1 MVNLTKAQI
10 RSAQLLFDAIDQFEM
25 LLKYYS
31 EDKAGP
37 AYIQCKYVNNNP
49 EIQLDRAIMQTA
61 IRSQLTIYYDS
72 LSAMGITYTE
82 PEENRVDN
90 LSEMRY
96 N

>member
-10 RSAQLLFDAIDQFEM
+10 HSAQLLFEAIDQFEI

-49 EIQLDRAIMQTA
+49 EIQLDRSIMTTA
-61 IRSQLTIYYDS
+61 IRSQLTVYYDA
-72 LSAMGITYTE
+72 LTAMGITYTK
-82 PEENRVDN
+82 PEEIG
-90 LSEMRY
+90 
-96 N
+96 